1 MNFSFLLLS
10 KPILNSQVNQ
20 IGIYIFVKYMVEQV
34 TPKLGSVILLN
45 FFDVLRQWN
54 QKLLKE
60 KR

>member
-1 MNFSFLLLS
+1 LLS